1 MFIIGVDKKM
11 IPFKAKIRKFGESF
25 VITIPKQYVENGLL
39 NNGEEYQFNVEE
51 IEDGKTKN

>member
-1 MFIIGVDKKM
+1 M

-39 NNGEEYQFNVEE
+39 NNAEEYQFNVEE